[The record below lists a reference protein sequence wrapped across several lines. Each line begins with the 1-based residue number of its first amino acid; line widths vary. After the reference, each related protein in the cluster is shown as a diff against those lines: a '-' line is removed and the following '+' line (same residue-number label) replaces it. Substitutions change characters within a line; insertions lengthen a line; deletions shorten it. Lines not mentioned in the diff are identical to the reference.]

1 MIASP
6 ASVPFNKFDCI
17 PRLSINIRKI
27 EGHILCLSEKCLT
40 FVHKSVPV
48 KNNKLLKTTKPHK
61 EINVI
66 NKLID
71 FSNQKHVEKSSRV
84 ILLDLSYYKFID
96 KLE

>member
-6 ASVPFNKFDCI
+6 ASVPFNKFDCT

-27 EGHILCLSEKCLT
+27 EGHIHCSSEKCLT

-48 KNNKLLKTTKPHK
+48 KNNKLLNTTKLQE

-71 FSNQKHVEKSSRV
+71 FSNKKHVEKSSRV
-84 ILLDLSYYKFID
+84 LLDLSYYKCID